1 MRSECRSCTSVL
13 LSLLLIVPLIAATRG
28 KDVMYSGGTISQIPE
43 NTKGTLDLAD
53 DKAAVFALKRGER
66 LTIPYSGITSLE
78 YGQKAGRRV
87 GAALAVN
94 PAFLLSKKRRHY
106 LTVTFKDSSG
116 AGQSAVFELSKGTV
130 QSVVTT
136 LETRSGKKTE
146 FESDE
151 AKKHF
156 EKGGK

>member
-1 MRSECRSCTSVL
+1 MRSERRSCTSAFLFL
-13 LSLLLIVPLIAATRG
+13 LFIVPLIAATRG

-87 GAALAVN
+87 GGALAVN
-94 PAFLLSKKRRHY
+94 HPAFLLSKKRRHY
-106 LTVTFKDSSG
+106 LWGGT
-116 AGQSAVFELSKGTV
+116 QS
-130 QSVVTT
+130 
-136 LETRSGKKTE
+136 
-146 FESDE
+146 
-151 AKKHF
+151 
-156 EKGGK
+156 